1 MSKKKVWF
9 VGLLLVLMAIV
20 SLGIFKPTATITS
33 SFTVRR
39 SAATAFRVLTTSSTI
54 PMLVDKVS
62 TVEPLVEHDQQI
74 GNRYRVL
81 EGDVEPPNE
90 YEIELTG
97 FLEMEQVAYT
107 FSRPHVQ
114 TVVSYELLR
123 TATGTTIEVSR
134 QIIPLSWWR
143 RSFLMILQ
151 DSEAK
156 AQIRINDELKR
167 LIETSPESLIGD
179 WISSGP
185 DGQEQM
191 FSFRSDE
198 KADWRV
204 AIGAAVYPITD
215 LVWKRESSVQPELLD
230 LSGFTAGPLR
240 GLTLFG
246 IIDMSRLDT
255 LIFDAEAGL
264 PDDDRVRP
272 MAFTESAVTY
282 VRIR

>member
-1 MSKKKVWF
+1 MSKKRVWL

-20 SLGIFKPTATITS
+20 SLGIIKPTAVITS

-39 SAATAFRVLTTSSTI
+39 SVSTAFRVLTSSSTI
-54 PMLVDKVS
+54 PFLVDKAS
-62 TVEPLVEHDQQI
+62 TVEPLVEHDQQM
-74 GNRYRVL
+74 GNRYRIM
-81 EGDVEPPNE
+81 EGDADARKE
-90 YEIELTG
+90 YELELTG
-97 FLEMEQVAYT
+97 FIEMEQVAYT
-107 FSRPHVQ
+107 FSRPSVQ
-114 TVVSYELLR
+114 TVVSYELVR
-123 TATGTTIEVSR
+123 STTGTTVEVSR

-143 RSFLMILQ
+143 RSFLSILQ

-156 AQIRINDELKR
+156 AQIRINDQLKR

-179 WISSGP
+179 WISTGP
-185 DGQEQM
+185 NGQEQM

-198 KADWRV
+198 KVDWRV
-204 AIGAAVYPITD
+204 ALGANVYPITD

-255 LIFDAEAGL
+255 LIFDAQAGL
-264 PDDDRVRP
+264 PDDDRIRP